1 MESLRYVVLALVLG
15 GLSVWASENLFW
27 MMPPP
32 GITPLVFGLTLIAY
46 SVAAAVAL
54 SAVIWT
60 GLGGLAGA
68 FLAGAILGY
77 MSEGVIV
84 GTVYL
89 VVPFQLVFTPLAWH
103 ALITGGLVLG
113 IGRAAA
119 VLRPGRMA
127 LIWAALGLAGAYWAQ
142 YWPSERDGLPEFWRF
157 AGYILGLGLLVPLAH
172 GVMDRL
178 GHLPRPPDWVLWIAP
193 AIAVLVWGAQTVAE
207 MNPVRLVLPVL
218 LALIL
223 WVMRRLGSRSA
234 PVSLGRAVPLWQHFL
249 FLIAPLIMV
258 ILAPLGWNQGWG
270 ALAANWV
277 VAVASCVL
285 ALGWLGLRIWRA
297 ARVGSGPAL

>member
-1 MESLRYVVLALVLG
+1 MDSLRYVVLSLVLG

-32 GITPLVFGLTLIAY
+32 GITPLDFTLTLIAY
-46 SVAAAVAL
+46 SIAAAVAL
-54 SAVIWT
+54 SAVIWS

-77 MSEGVIV
+77 MSEGVVV

-89 VVPFQLVFTPLAWH
+89 GLPLQLVWTPLAWH

-113 IGRAAA
+113 VGRAAA

-127 LIWAALGLAGAYWAQ
+127 LIWAGLGLAGTYWAQ
-142 YWPSERDGLPEFWRF
+142 FWPSEREGLPEFWRF

-178 GHLPRPPDWVLWIAP
+178 GQAPHPPVWVLWLAP
-193 AIAVLVWGAQTVAE
+193 AIALLVWGAQTVAE

-223 WVMRRLGSRSA
+223 WVMRRLGSRTV
-234 PVSLGRAVPLWQHFL
+234 PVSLGVAVPLWQHLL

-258 ILAPLGWNQGWG
+258 ILAPVGWMQGWG
-270 ALAANWV
+270 TLAANWV
-277 VAVASCVL
+277 VAVASSVL
-285 ALGWLGLRIWRA
+285 ALGWLGLLIWRA
-297 ARVGSGPAL
+297 ARVGSGPAF